1 MSKDH
6 NKVIV
11 QQLVTQVWN
20 KADAGRV
27 GEFYADDFVF
37 HTEGGDVQR
46 GPDSIRQWLQVTH
59 TAFPD
64 ISYQIGAI
72 YAEGDKV
79 AFRYTVAG
87 NNTGDFRGIPAT
99 GKTVH
104 LTGHMILHL
113 NKDGKVVEGHGYWDT
128 LGLMQQIGL
137 VPEFGPPRA

>member
-11 QQLVTQVWN
+11 QQLVTEVWN
-20 KADAGRV
+20 KADANRV
-27 GEFYADDFVF
+27 SEFYADDFVF

-46 GPDSIRQWLQVTH
+46 GPESIRQWLQTTH
-59 TAFPD
+59 GAFPD

-72 YAEGDKV
+72 YADGDKV

-113 NKDGKVVEGHGYWDT
+113 RDGKVVEGHGYWDT

>member
-11 QQLVTQVWN
+11 QQLVTEVWN
-20 KADAGRV
+20 KADEGRV

-46 GPDSIRQWLQVTH
+46 GPESIRQWLQTTH
-59 TAFPD
+59 GAFPD

-87 NNTGDFRGIPAT
+87 NNSGDFRGIPAT

-113 NKDGKVVEGHGYWDT
+113 NQDGKVVEGHGYWDT